1 MPARLN
7 QKFEVGVFSGQYV
20 TPVDPGYFEHLE
32 KVRGET
38 RKMKIME
45 NAREA
50 VANGSAGHVEF
61 AIATGGVK
69 VNDGGEVVPLETS
82 SVQGGEDS
90 PTLVNGTEVHSGK
103 RKRDGSLD
111 TPSPRDRM
119 DISLHNIFDY
129 SK

>member
-1 MPARLN
+1 MACAEAVPGMPARLD
-7 QKFEVGVFSGQYV
+7 QKFEVGVFNGQYV

-50 VANGSAGHVEF
+50 VTNGSAGHVEF

-69 VNDGGEVVPLETS
+69 VNEGGEVVPSEKG
-82 SVQGGEDS
+82 SVHGSREDS
-90 PTLVNGTEVHSGK
+90 PTNVNGTEV
-103 RKRDGSLD
+103 
-111 TPSPRDRM
+111 RDRM
-119 DISLHNIFDY
+119 DISLHNICDY
-129 SK
+129 SE

>member
-1 MPARLN
+1 
-7 QKFEVGVFSGQYV
+7 
-20 TPVDPGYFEHLE
+20 
-32 KVRGET
+32 
-38 RKMKIME
+38 MKIME

-90 PTLVNGTEVHSGK
+90 PTLVHGTEVHSGK
-103 RKRDGSLD
+103 SKRDGSLD